1 MPSESSYYKRL
12 KLLMP
17 LALLVVAQIA
27 SGQGTTTLLRLQRS
41 TAEAEIEQNRQSMA
55 NNVWDAAAGDP
66 RDVWKYPN
74 TASCLV
80 VYQDGKYALEKREER
95 TLGHPKVKSAV
106 GVLAADDLQQLKA
119 ILDNE
124 DLKKITT
131 PKAPDLP
138 ADTQVVREIETL
150 DAQIGHGGTV
160 QQFTTVKERVKTGA
174 LISMTSGPS
183 TGMDTYLDNGAPYKK
198 TLSPLMKWFEELQKK
213 SKSAL
218 KESKPQYCVPMNIR
232 EADDWSEE

>member
-1 MPSESSYYKRL
+1 
-12 KLLMP
+12 MP
-17 LALLVVAQIA
+17 LALLAVAQIA

-41 TAEAEIEQNRQSMA
+41 TAEAEIEQNRQSAA

-80 VYQDGKYALEKREER
+80 VYNDGKYAFEKREEH

-119 ILDNE
+119 ILENE
-124 DLKKITT
+124 DLKKVTT

-150 DAQIGHGGTV
+150 DAQIGHGEAV
-160 QQFTTVKERVKTGA
+160 QRFTFLKERVKTGA
-174 LISMTSGPS
+174 LISATSGAS

-198 TLSPLMKWFEELQKK
+198 TLNPLMKWFEELQKK
-213 SKSAL
+213 SKSTL

-232 EADDWSEE
+232 

>member
-1 MPSESSYYKRL
+1 MPSESAYYKRL

-17 LALLVVAQIA
+17 LALLAVAQIA

-41 TAEAEIEQNRQSMA
+41 TAEAEIEQNRQSAA

-80 VYQDGKYALEKREER
+80 VYNDGKYAFEKREEH

-119 ILDNE
+119 ILENE
-124 DLKKITT
+124 DLKKVTT

-150 DAQIGHGGTV
+150 DAQIGHGEAV
-160 QQFTTVKERVKTGA
+160 QRFTFLKERVKTGA
-174 LISMTSGPS
+174 LISATSGAS

-198 TLSPLMKWFEELQKK
+198 TLNPLMKWFEELQKK
-213 SKSAL
+213 SKSTL

-232 EADDWSEE
+232 

>member
-1 MPSESSYYKRL
+1 
-12 KLLMP
+12 MP

-174 LISMTSGPS
+174 LISMMSGPS

-232 EADDWSEE
+232 

>member
-232 EADDWSEE
+232 